1 MVAFF
6 LTLNFMKIRDFT
18 LGIAFALIWSSAFT
32 SARISMFDAPPFL
45 LLSLRFLISGI
56 IAIGLA
62 HIIGQSIQFS
72 RSEWY
77 AILVFGVFQ
86 NTIYLGLNFVAMQ
99 WIDASLAATIA
110 SILPLIITIFL
121 WLFFKEKL
129 STVGLL
135 GLVIGLTGLI
145 LIIKASVPDKLN
157 AIGIVLCFLGV
168 ISLSIA
174 TIIVRNSSG
183 KNMLMLIGLQMLV
196 GSITLFPLS
205 ISFETWEINWT
216 KRLIVSFIYTII
228 FPGLIATLIWFKLLH
243 FIGPIK
249 AASFHFLNPFFGVLI
264 AHVILSEQLESQQ
277 LVGVLLVTVAILSI
291 QLSKMTK
298 NSI

>member
-6 LTLNFMKIRDFT
+6 LTFNFMKIRDFT

-77 AILVFGVFQ
+77 AILIFGVFQ

-135 GLVIGLTGLI
+135 GLVIGYGRQAGHTEIYRGAEYVVNFVPK
-145 LIIKASVPDKLN
+145 IKLEMAVADED
-157 AIGIVLCFLGV
+157 
-168 ISLSIA
+168 A
-174 TIIVRNSSG
+174 TKV
-183 KNMLMLIGLQMLV
+183 
-196 GSITLFPLS
+196 
-205 ISFETWEINWT
+205 
-216 KRLIVSFIYTII
+216 
-228 FPGLIATLIWFKLLH
+228 
-243 FIGPIK
+243 
-249 AASFHFLNPFFGVLI
+249 
-264 AHVILSEQLESQQ
+264 
-277 LVGVLLVTVAILSI
+277 VA
-291 QLSKMTK
+291 QLSDKAKTGKIGDGKIFVLPLEEAMRVRTGETG
-298 NSI
+298 NDAL